1 MLLGVFLGVATGA
14 LWGLIYIAPLMV
26 PEYNAVL
33 VALSR
38 FMAFGVISL
47 PFLYVFRHE
56 IEGFTWADIRQ
67 TFRLSLFGNVL
78 FYCLLTICI
87 RLAGA
92 PLAGMFMAIIPVLV
106 AIVSNMRHA
115 GSSAAVAW
123 RKILPPLVVIFAGL
137 LIANFTEFEKAAA
150 QSAQG
155 GEMYWIGVAFGIA
168 AVVSWT
174 WFSIANAEWLL
185 KYPKL
190 STGAWTAL
198 QGVTVLPLVLLLFAV
213 LAWPMG
219 LMDQSVSMM
228 GPAPWKFLG
237 VATMIGLLCSWVAM
251 VCWNR
256 MSQLLPASL
265 GGQLI
270 VFESI
275 FAVIYALIWRGELPT
290 VSMTVG
296 FVILIGGVLGSLH
309 VFQAQAKKHAVGDE
323 ISDNRNAE
331 FAPATRSANR
341 EVLASEGVYGK

>member
-1 MLLGVFLGVATGA
+1 MLLGVLLGVATGA

-47 PFLYVFRHE
+47 PFLYVFRRE
-56 IEGFTWADIRQ
+56 IDGFTWADIRQ

-92 PLAGMFMAIIPVLV
+92 PLAGMFMAVIPVLV
-106 AIVSNMRHA
+106 AIVSNVRNR
-115 GSSAAVAW
+115 GTAAEVPW
-123 RKILPPLVVIFAGL
+123 SKIIPPLVVIFAGL
-137 LIANFTEFEKAAA
+137 LIANITEFQKAAA
-150 QSAQG
+150 QSAEG

-168 AVVSWT
+168 AIVSWT

-185 KYPKL
+185 KFPKI

-213 LAWPMG
+213 MAWPMG
-219 LMDQSVSMM
+219 LMDRTVTEF
-228 GPAPWKFLG
+228 GPAPWKFIG
-237 VATMIGLLCSWVAM
+237 VALMIGLLCSWVAM

-265 GGQLI
+265 GGQMI

-275 FAVIYALIWRGELPT
+275 FAVIYALIWRGEMPT

-296 FVILIGGVLGSLH
+296 FVILIGGVLGSLR
-309 VFQAQAKKHAVGDE
+309 VFQSHGKTRQAGDE
-323 ISDNRNAE
+323 LKFDKRRELVAKL
-331 FAPATRSANR
+331 RSAQGKM
-341 EVLASEGVYGK
+341 LAPQAAFGK

>member
-1 MLLGVFLGVATGA
+1 MFLGVFLGVVTGA
-14 LWGLIYIAPLMV
+14 LWGLIYVAPLMV
-26 PEYNAVL
+26 PEYSAVL

-47 PFLYVFRHE
+47 PFLWVFRRE
-56 IEGFTWADIRQ
+56 IKSFSWADIRQ

-78 FYCLLTICI
+78 FYCLLTVCI

-92 PLAGMFMAIIPVLV
+92 PLAGMFMAVIPVLV
-106 AIVSNMRHA
+106 AVVSNVRNR
-115 GSSAAVAW
+115 GTKYQIPWS
-123 RKILPPLVVIFAGL
+123 RIIPPLVVIFAGL
-137 LIANFTEFEKAAA
+137 LIANFDEFEKAAA
-150 QSAQG
+150 ASAQG

-185 KYPKL
+185 KFPKL
-190 STGAWTAL
+190 STDAWTAL

-219 LMDQSVSMM
+219 MMDKSVSLM
-228 GPAPWKFLG
+228 GPAPWKFVG
-237 VATMIGLLCSWVAM
+237 VALMIGLLCSWVAM

-275 FAVIYALIWRGELPT
+275 FAVIYALIWRGEMPSI
-290 VSMTVG
+290 SMSVG
-296 FVILIGGVLGSLH
+296 FAILIGGVLGSLQ
-309 VFQAQAKKHAVGDE
+309 VFKRYAKTEKDTAKYE
-323 ISDNRNAE
+323 STYEYLAE
-331 FAPATRSANR
+331 VSATSSQ
-341 EVLASEGVYGK
+341 VLKPQPVYGK